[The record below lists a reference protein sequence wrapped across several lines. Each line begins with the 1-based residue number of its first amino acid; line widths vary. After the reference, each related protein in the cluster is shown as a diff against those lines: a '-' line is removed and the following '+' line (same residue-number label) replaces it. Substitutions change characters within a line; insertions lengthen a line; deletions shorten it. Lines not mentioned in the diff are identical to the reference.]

1 MFSYFPAAE
10 RKSASRIKA
19 AMKSGN
25 GKAESKSIKAA
36 IEVCNTQQHVSIS
49 ALLNTAI
56 WKY

>member
-1 MFSYFPAAE
+1 
-10 RKSASRIKA
+10 
-19 AMKSGN
+19 MKSGN